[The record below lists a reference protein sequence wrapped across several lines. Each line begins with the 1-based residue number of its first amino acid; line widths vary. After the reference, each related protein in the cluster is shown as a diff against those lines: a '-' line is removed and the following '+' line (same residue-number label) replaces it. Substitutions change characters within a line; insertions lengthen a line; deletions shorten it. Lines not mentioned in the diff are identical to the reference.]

1 MKTTIA
7 SPDNKFYKILRKLD
21 KKKYRDKNNIFKAEG
36 EKFLKE
42 KINFTKIIIKE
53 SEYEYLE
60 NKYKITQF
68 NNLTI
73 LKDDLFDEIS
83 EQENSQGVIVLYS
96 KLLTSIEEIDG
107 DVVILDDVQD
117 PGNIGTIIRTMEAS
131 GFKNLILTKGSVDV
145 YNPKTVR
152 ATMGGI
158 FKSNIIYETPE
169 RITEFLKDNN
179 YQVVSTLLD
188 KNSIDYRDV
197 ELKEKNAYIFGNEG
211 HGISDIFIES
221 TDIKAIIPIY
231 GDVDSLNVSVA
242 SGIFLYKRKGL
253 AVLVGG
259 RWDATSD
266 AGVFALGLDDVR
278 STSGGGVGGRASY
291 FVYCPVSDSEQNK
304 KRIKYD
310 KNNNI

>member
-1 MKTTIA
+1 MKATIA
-7 SPDNKFYKILRKLD
+7 SPDNKFYKILKKLD

-53 SEYEYLE
+53 SKYEYLE
-60 NKYKITQF
+60 NKYTITQF

-96 KLLTSIEEIDG
+96 KLLTSIEEIEG
-107 DVVILDDVQD
+107 DIVILDDVQD

-158 FKSNIIYETPE
+158 FKLNIIYETPE
-169 RITEFLKDNN
+169 RITEFLKNNN
-179 YQVVSTLLD
+179 YQVISTLLD
-188 KNSIDYRDV
+188 KNSIDYREV
-197 ELKEKNAYIFGNEG
+197 KLKEKNAYIFGNEG
-211 HGISDIFIES
+211 HGISDIFIDI
-221 TDIKAIIPIY
+221 TNIKAIIPIY

-242 SGIFLYKRKGL
+242 SGIFLYKMREKI
-253 AVLVGG
+253 
-259 RWDATSD
+259 
-266 AGVFALGLDDVR
+266 
-278 STSGGGVGGRASY
+278 
-291 FVYCPVSDSEQNK
+291 ENK
-304 KRIKYD
+304 
-310 KNNNI
+310 